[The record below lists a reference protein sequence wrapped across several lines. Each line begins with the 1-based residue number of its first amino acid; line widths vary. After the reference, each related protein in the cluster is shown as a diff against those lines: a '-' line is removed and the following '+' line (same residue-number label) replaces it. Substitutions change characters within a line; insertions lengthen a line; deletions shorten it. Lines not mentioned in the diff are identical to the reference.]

1 METITSSR
9 NPRVLAWRSLRDKK
23 GRADQD
29 AFLVEGTKMVREA
42 LSSGF
47 DVLAVE
53 NIADPLAVE
62 RRGVGHGHK

>member
-1 METITSSR
+1 MQILTSAK

-23 GRADQD
+23 GRDEQD

-47 DVLAVE
+47 RVQAVLIRE
-53 NIADPLAVE
+53 GEDSS
-62 RRGVGHGHK
+62 